1 MRKIYVLML
10 LAGVACGFGY
20 PWYMEN
26 RTGSSIGTFRVYTRA
41 GGFQPIDVVLTPDQA
56 PVRVFVDIVP
66 LKGYYPDSSRTLL
79 ALTVSS
85 GGKTA
90 LASRLNYMGA
100 SEQTRNLQ
108 NSEQLFRDIAG
119 EIRDISAGPHRF
131 VVSEGDTDDL
141 SLKTADLVLR
151 ANALDADKRV
161 QPVGIALFALG
172 LLGFVRSLRREKRG
186 ANEAPVS
193 SAPPEKPK
201 WGRDAAGE

>member
-26 RTGSSIGTFRVYTRA
+26 RTGSPIGTFRVYTRA
-41 GGFQPIDVVLTPDQA
+41 GGFKPIDVVLTPDQA

-100 SEQTRNLQ
+100 SEQTKNLQ

-119 EIRDISAGPHRF
+119 EIRDITAGPHRF
-131 VVSEGDTDDL
+131 VVSEGDSDDL
-141 SLKTADLVLR
+141 SLKSADIVLR

-161 QPVGIALFALG
+161 QPIGVALFVLG
-172 LLGFVRSLRREKRG
+172 LLGFIRSLRKQKRETND
-186 ANEAPVS
+186 AQVQTV
-193 SAPPEKPK
+193 PPEKSK